1 MTNISTLRAA
11 SRTTTAILSL
21 ILTRFRNSNPERVTD
36 GLPAGSLFL
45 PEQQLILAGTPCTVP
60 LFRDA
65 MIRAA
70 LKMNA
75 DVLVVRHGA
84 YPETLDVT
92 IWDAAIRS
100 GKGLVS
106 LHDLVLYVNRHE
118 EHWFVPPRD
127 GAFVRVAAD
136 GLHIEAEPPFLT
148 WHERCDAVCGA
159 AKRIIHA
166 TRGSSER

>member
-1 MTNISTLRAA
+1 MTNIETLRAA

-21 ILTRFRNSNPERVTD
+21 ILTRFRNSNPEQVAD

-60 LFRDA
+60 LFRKA
-65 MIRAA
+65 MSQAA
-70 LKMNA
+70 LKRNA

-84 YPETLDVT
+84 YPEVLDVT
-92 IWDAAIRS
+92 IWDATIRS
-100 GKGLVS
+100 GEGLVS
-106 LHDLVLYVNRHE
+106 LHDLVLYVDRNE
-118 EHWFVPPRD
+118 EHWFIPSGQ
-127 GAFVRVAAD
+127 GAFVRMAQD

>member
-1 MTNISTLRAA
+1 MKVKGAWASQRASPTSKGLPMTNISTLRAA

-21 ILTRFRNSNPERVTD
+21 ILTRFRNSNPELVTD

-65 MIRAA
+65 MTRAM
-70 LKMNA
+70 KMNT

-84 YPETLDVT
+84 YPELLDVT

-100 GKGLVS
+100 GEGLVL
-106 LHDLVLYVNRHE
+106 LHDLV
-118 EHWFVPPRD
+118 
-127 GAFVRVAAD
+127 
-136 GLHIEAEPPFLT
+136 
-148 WHERCDAVCGA
+148 
-159 AKRIIHA
+159 
-166 TRGSSER
+166 